1 MKGMH
6 GSINQ
11 RLKGRRWRGISLVEV
26 VTTIAVIGILAAVAI
41 PSFSG
46 VVSPSKVALARN
58 AVETL
63 NSAVHRF
70 NQTNYELL
78 FTGVSASGQD
88 EMLILRTMQYRNPD
102 NPAPGSPYVRCDYNP
117 SLSSS
122 SSDYRAMW
130 MGNLYKLLEPGQPGT
145 GLKIIF
151 DGSDLGVPFV
161 FPPGF
166 TMAGK

>member
-6 GSINQ
+6 GSTSH
-11 RLKGRRWRGISLVEV
+11 RLRHSLSRGVSLAEV
-26 VTTIAVIGILAAVAI
+26 ITSIAVIGILAAVAI
-41 PSFSG
+41 PTFSG
-46 VVSPSKVALARN
+46 VMSPSKVALARN
-58 AVETL
+58 TVETL

-78 FTGVSASGQD
+78 FTAVSVSGQD

-102 NPAPGSPYVRCDYNP
+102 NPAPGSPYMRNDYNP
-117 SLSSS
+117 TISSS
-122 SSDYRAMW
+122 TSDYRAMW
-130 MGNLYKLLEPGQPGT
+130 MGNLYKLLEPGQTGT
-145 GLKIIF
+145 GLKVAF